1 MLYIGNS
8 DNRNTDKS
16 IDNSAGTDLV
26 IILVIILVVGVV
38 LVCVCGGGCFSRKSL
53 VYVLAFS
60 ANKHATTTGYL
71 ILMFNISGSSNSI
84 FAVYAN
90 AGV

>member
-38 LVCVCGGGCFSRKSL
+38 LVCVGG
-53 VYVLAFS
+53 VVLAGSHWFTFWLS
-60 ANKHATTTGYL
+60 PLTNMPQQRA
-71 ILMFNISGSSNSI
+71 ILF
-84 FAVYAN
+84 
-90 AGV
+90 